1 MSEYQTWREYLIE
14 KLSADYERAIDYL
27 DVAIEEY
34 QVDRDAHLF
43 LVALRTVVE
52 SQDGIAALAKRTCTE
67 PQALLD
73 MLSGKEMPRI
83 DMLSTL
89 LAALGCRLSIEPL
102 KDTNSS
108 LSHADENYQVAPRE
122 SIDPKKPHNLRPLTP
137 REWEHE
143 LQKQDLQDAILELQS
158 NEMMQASEGIEW
170 RRMDEKTLK
179 QMNWDEL
186 KETWQALQNA
196 RQQAIDQSQ

>member
-14 KLSADYERAIDYL
+14 KLAADRERAIDYL
-27 DVAIEEY
+27 DVALEEY

-89 LAALGCRLSIEPL
+89 LTTFGCRLSIEPL
-102 KDTNSS
+102 KNVSS
-108 LSHADENYQVAPRE
+108 SADKNYSVAPRE
-122 SIDPKKPHNLRPLTP
+122 SADPNLDTAT
-137 REWEHE
+137 ESN
-143 LQKQDLQDAILELQS
+143 DLRS
-158 NEMMQASEGIEW
+158 
-170 RRMDEKTLK
+170 T
-179 QMNWDEL
+179 
-186 KETWQALQNA
+186 
-196 RQQAIDQSQ
+196 